1 MESLFNSEY
10 FKIFKSTYFEKH
22 LQTAASENL
31 FMKLRKKRLFIRNFY
46 IHIIET
52 SENVC
57 FYFMKET
64 SEFFF
69 FFSVFLF
76 LILKAHWQISKER
89 CFEKYYSCN
98 KACQFSAFQ
107 GTPWWDY
114 LENPTI
120 DDKFIN
126 KFLYIKHVSKTCWEK
141 KILGHHNNY
150 ICNITVLFHRRN
162 KWKYLFLFHDWFPL
176 DFVFRYNIS
185 LVRNKLQTINIY
197 LS

>member
-1 MESLFNSEY
+1 MLESLFNSEY
-10 FKIFKSTYFEKH
+10 CKIFKSTYFEKH

-52 SENVC
+52 SENV
-57 FYFMKET
+57 FISWKKQVK
-64 SEFFF
+64 F

-76 LILKAHWQISKER
+76 LILKAHWQLSKER

-107 GTPWWDY
+107 GTPWRNY

-126 KFLYIKHVSKTCWEK
+126 KFLYIKYVSKTCWEK
-141 KILGHHNNY
+141 K
-150 ICNITVLFHRRN
+150 NIRT
-162 KWKYLFLFHDWFPL
+162 
-176 DFVFRYNIS
+176 S
-185 LVRNKLQTINIY
+185 
-197 LS
+197 